1 MKLLLFWC
9 NMLSNVYCVSIWL
22 CCMDRLFFNKNVW
35 CSYRL
40 LFRMLCKNRCNVMLY
55 LMKCVSVIKK
65 RCSNLLMWKLFVSR
79 KCVLKC
85 WKFNVYS
92 YRWVSFV
99 YFVVL
104 LVIWWLRCIRCWSLV
119 LISFDYWCWKM
130 KLKSLVKK
138 VWCYVG
144 NWML

>member
-22 CCMDRLFFNKNVW
+22 CYMDRLFFNKNVW

-138 VWCYVG
+138 VWCCVG
-144 NWML
+144 NWMF